1 MPMLNKKRV
10 LPVALLFSLLIQASC
25 ARNPVTG
32 QRELTLIS
40 EAQEI
45 AYGRE
50 AHPQILSEFGRV
62 EDPELQAY
70 LDRVGQKLASISHRP
85 DLEWHFNVVDV
96 PVINAFA
103 LPGGY
108 IYFTR
113 EILIYMNSEA
123 ELAGVLGHEIGH
135 VTARHA
141 VSQISKS
148 QLLGL
153 GLGVGS
159 VLSPTVYQLS
169 DFAQLGLGL
178 LSLKYSRDDERQS
191 DQLGVEYMSKAE
203 YDPREVSKFFTVFQ
217 QIRGQQNES
226 VPNWLSSHPAPPD
239 RIRATAREAENLV
252 RLDPDSK
259 RIVDRGPF
267 LMRIDG
273 LVFGENPREGFQSE
287 GEFVHPELRFKIRFP
302 EGWTLQNSKQSVL
315 SVAPGGSAALRLTLA
330 ETSSDTPEQYA
341 RQIAQQPGVELLQ
354 GEATRIG
361 GHPAFLGRYRFE
373 DEGGQLAGLAA
384 FISFGGNL
392 YEILALTSTQEFE
405 RYSTSFQ
412 DSLTSF
418 STLTDPKILNVQPD
432 RVRIR
437 VVREGETLGQIAEE
451 VGHPRVD
458 AEALSRLN
466 RLDTDQPLS
475 AGSFVKIVTTGLN

>member
-1 MPMLNKKRV
+1 MLNNWRV
-10 LPVALLFSLLIQASC
+10 LPVVLLLPLLIAASC

-32 QRELTLIS
+32 QRQLTLIS

-70 LDRVGQKLASISHRP
+70 LDQVGQKLAAISHRP

-113 EILIYMNSEA
+113 EILIHMNSEA

-141 VSQISKS
+141 VSQMSKS

-153 GLGVGS
+153 GLAVGS
-159 VLSPTVYQLS
+159 MLSPTVYQLS

-191 DQLGVEYMSKAE
+191 DQLGVEYMSEAG
-203 YDPREVSKFFTVFQ
+203 YDPREVSRFFTVFQ
-217 QIRGQQNES
+217 QIREQQNAS
-226 VPNWLSSHPAPPD
+226 VPSWLSSHPAPPD
-239 RIRATAREAENLV
+239 RIRATAREAETLV
-252 RLDPDSK
+252 RLHPGSK
-259 RIVDRGPF
+259 RIVGREPF
-267 LMRIDG
+267 LMQIDG
-273 LVFGENPREGFQSE
+273 LVFGENPREGFESE

-302 EGWTLQNSKQSVL
+302 EGWALQNSKQSVL
-315 SVAPGGSAALRLTLA
+315 SVAPEGSAALRLTLA
-330 ETSSDTPEQYA
+330 ETASDSPEQYA

-354 GEATRIG
+354 GEVRRIG

-373 DEGGQLAGLAA
+373 DAQGGQLAGLAA

-392 YEILALTSTQEFE
+392 FEILGLASTQDFE
-405 RYSTSFQ
+405 RFSSSFQ
-412 DSLTSF
+412 DSLISF
-418 STLTDPKILNVQPD
+418 STLTDREILNVQPA

-437 VVREGETLGQIAEE
+437 VVGEGETLEQTARE

-466 RLDTDQPLS
+466 RLDADQPLS
-475 AGSFVKIVTTGLN
+475 AGSFVKIVTTE